1 MCAAINDSTVDVSK
15 KGAALAAAAGDF
27 AHLPIFDRAIECSSR
42 ERIRA
47 IQLEK
52 LIAQVEWTYE
62 RVPWYRQRMDEM
74 GVSPRDIRTLEDVR
88 KLPFTDKSVLRDT
101 FPYGLFAVPL
111 DEVVELH
118 ASSGTT
124 GKPIVVGYNK
134 YDMGVWSDC
143 IARLSQMAGVVP
155 SDRVQ
160 MAFGYGMF
168 TGGFGLHYGLQKL
181 GCMMIPA
188 GSGNTERQIQMIQ
201 DYGTTVLVATPT
213 YALHIC
219 EVGEKMGYDWASSTL
234 RVGLFGGEPCP
245 PGLKAEIES
254 RMHIV
259 CTDNYGLTEV
269 MGPGVSGECLAN
281 RDMQHIAED
290 HFLWEVVDPKT
301 GEPVPEGEMGELV
314 LTPLDKQAI
323 PVLRYRTHDLT
334 RVVTEPCA
342 CGRTHGA
349 HAEGALAQRRHAHHP
364 RHQRLPEPGGGR
376 PVEHRGHHPALPHH
390 RRGGRR
396 PRPHDGADRDQARD
410 LLGLVRGDGP
420 LPRVGRR
427 EAQERAAGRRARPA
441 RGAGRHRTHDR
452 QGQARRGSPQVALR
466 LQARNGVRFAHERFV
481 ARSRRQTRGG

>member
-1 MCAAINDSTVDVSK
+1 MTATGINEAEKIDVSV
-15 KGAALAAAAGDF
+15 KGAALAAANAGKFDQ
-27 AHLPIFDRAIECSSR
+27 LPIYDRAIECSSR

-62 RVPWYRQRMDEM
+62 RVEWYRRKMDEM
-74 GVSPRDIRTLEDVR
+74 GVKPSDIRTLEDVR
-88 KLPFTDKSVLRDT
+88 KLPFTDKSALRDT

-124 GKPIVVGYNK
+124 GKPIVVGYNDH
-134 YDMGVWSDC
+134 DMDVWSDC
-143 IARLSQMAGVVP
+143 IARLSQMAGVLP

-219 EVGEKMGYDWASSTL
+219 EVGERMGYDWATSTL

-245 PGLKAEIES
+245 PGLKQEIES

-290 HFLWEVVDPKT
+290 HFLWEVVDPET

-334 RVVTEPCA
+334 RVVTDKCA
-342 CGRTHGA
+342 CGRTHARMQKVRSRSDDMLIIRGTNVFPSQVEDVLTGIEGVTPHYRIIVEEVDGLDRMTVQTEIKPETFSDSFEEMDRFRA
-349 HAEGALAQRRHAHHP
+349 FVAEKLKSVLLVGVRVQLI
-364 RHQRLPEPGGGR
+364 EPGGIERTTGKAKH
-376 PVEHRGHHPALPHH
+376 VED
-390 RRGGRR
+390 RRK
-396 PRPHDGADRDQARD
+396 
-410 LLGLVRGDGP
+410 
-420 LPRVGRR
+420 
-427 EAQERAAGRRARPA
+427 
-441 RGAGRHRTHDR
+441 
-452 QGQARRGSPQVALR
+452 
-466 LQARNGVRFAHERFV
+466 
-481 ARSRRQTRGG
+481 

>member
-15 KGAALAAAAGDF
+15 KGAALAAAAAGDF

-134 YDMGVWSDC
+134 HDMGVWSDC

-290 HFLWEVVDPKT
+290 HFLWEVIDPET
-301 GEPVPEGEMGELV
+301 GEPVGEGEMGELV
-314 LTPLDKQAI
+314 LTPLCKQGI

-334 RVVTEPCA
+334 AVHTEPCA
-342 CGRTHGA
+342 CGRTLARMDKVRSRSDDMLIIRGTNVFPSQVEDVLSSIEGITPHYRIIVEEVDGLDRMTVQTEIKPETFSDSFEEMDRFRA
-349 HAEGALAQRRHAHHP
+349 SVAEKLKSVLLVGVRVQLV
-364 RHQRLPEPGGGR
+364 EPGGIERTTGKAKH
-376 PVEHRGHHPALPHH
+376 VED
-390 RRGGRR
+390 RRK
-396 PRPHDGADRDQARD
+396 
-410 LLGLVRGDGP
+410 
-420 LPRVGRR
+420 
-427 EAQERAAGRRARPA
+427 
-441 RGAGRHRTHDR
+441 
-452 QGQARRGSPQVALR
+452 
-466 LQARNGVRFAHERFV
+466 
-481 ARSRRQTRGG
+481 